1 MTQVLIS
8 GMRMLKNNR
17 VQDLKTLLG
26 SDAVGEDKIAGECT
40 ACGKWAGSIA
50 ERLGRGDIFC
60 RTEFYREWRRKMWE
74 RSMFDAVFNLVGAV
88 RNEPTT
94 LADVANYYADEVSE
108 IVWEL
113 SPLLRGWRAI
123 TLTYGFEERLLGVG
137 ESAAG
142 IGQPCLV
149 EDEMYPFIWGNSVF
163 LESKTFVSYL
173 QYAQEEKGL
182 LREIKLPQRTDD
194 HYTSHMIQGNL
205 RADGVV

>member
-1 MTQVLIS
+1 
-8 GMRMLKNNR
+8 
-17 VQDLKTLLG
+17 
-26 SDAVGEDKIAGECT
+26 
-40 ACGKWAGSIA
+40 
-50 ERLGRGDIFC
+50 
-60 RTEFYREWRRKMWE
+60 MWE

-149 EDEMYPFIWGNSVF
+149 EDEMYHFIWGNSVF

-182 LREIKLPQRTDD
+182 LREIKLPQRSDD